1 MNKAYRFDF
10 QALPELWRSQ
20 VLLVCLFW
28 KGREFT
34 LKLCSGL
41 DVTRLMQVAPLLDKL
56 NRVVNLRFAE
66 SRLLKFHLTLKMY
79 FITAYRQG
87 KD

>member
-1 MNKAYRFDF
+1 M
-10 QALPELWRSQ
+10 
-20 VLLVCLFW
+20 
-28 KGREFT
+28 
-34 LKLCSGL
+34 
-41 DVTRLMQVAPLLDKL
+41 TRLMQVAPLLDKL